1 MENYKSTLKDLLG
14 NRLDR
19 VNIIYN
25 LAKLRVEYNDEAP
38 FVILKYQL
46 QLEVLKEIYKE
57 LGENQ
62 NIYYSTLRKET
73 EEYLEYHNLKSKK
86 TGFHCCL
93 VGCLFKS
100 KKHRDYIRHLKQF
113 HARESN
119 LTCQFGLS
127 CPRTFSSLEILLE
140 HIKVAHCSETIM
152 RKDMGRKLPPM
163 PIEIPCRCVMMR
175 CLGKQFSSIRALMLH
190 MRTFHASETVQCIF
204 NGCDKKFNKSATF
217 RSHFYEKHLKLNMC
231 VLKDVHKL
239 DNPVGG
245 SDIIVNHDIIPEQD
259 EAQVYEAEVFPGD
272 YEDIDSE
279 DEVVGGDDVD
289 ENFLMSYCDFLNRM
303 ANFHFI
309 PHSTIKIIGEEY
321 LKNYTKSNEAKIKML
336 KKSLSK
342 VPGITENEI
351 HRVLDDFQ
359 SEDVFLEAQ
368 RKLDSEYK
376 RVQFLKDN
384 FVYVE
389 PEEIVLNPRQ
399 VKESQAPKAVVHY
412 VSVIETVKN
421 LVEDASFNEMIEKES
436 ESIHTEKKIR
446 DVKDGQLYKNQSFF
460 KENPG
465 AFTMMLYSDA
475 IELVNPLGA
484 GRGRHKVIQIFFSI
498 CEIPKRQRS
507 RIDRIQLVAVFKE
520 KLIKRF
526 GFKKIYSKLVEDLKV
541 LEAGVTV
548 TKPVQRII
556 KCGLLIHPADNL
568 EANGVGGFSQ
578 CFSSKD
584 ICRKDYAV

>member
-1 MENYKSTLKDLLG
+1 M
-14 NRLDR
+14 
-19 VNIIYN
+19 
-25 LAKLRVEYNDEAP
+25 VEERS
-38 FVILKYQL
+38 F
-46 QLEVLKEIYKE
+46 
-57 LGENQ
+57 
-62 NIYYSTLRKET
+62 
-73 EEYLEYHNLKSKK
+73 EE
-86 TGFHCCL
+86 
-93 VGCLFKS
+93 
-100 KKHRDYIRHLKQF
+100 
-113 HARESN
+113 
-119 LTCQFGLS
+119 
-127 CPRTFSSLEILLE
+127 
-140 HIKVAHCSETIM
+140 
-152 RKDMGRKLPPM
+152 
-163 PIEIPCRCVMMR
+163 
-175 CLGKQFSSIRALMLH
+175 
-190 MRTFHASETVQCIF
+190 
-204 NGCDKKFNKSATF
+204 
-217 RSHFYEKHLKLNMC
+217 
-231 VLKDVHKL
+231 
-239 DNPVGG
+239 
-245 SDIIVNHDIIPEQD
+245 
-259 EAQVYEAEVFPGD
+259 
-272 YEDIDSE
+272 
-279 DEVVGGDDVD
+279 
-289 ENFLMSYCDFLNRM
+289 
-303 ANFHFI
+303 
-309 PHSTIKIIGEEY
+309 
-321 LKNYTKSNEAKIKML
+321 IKML